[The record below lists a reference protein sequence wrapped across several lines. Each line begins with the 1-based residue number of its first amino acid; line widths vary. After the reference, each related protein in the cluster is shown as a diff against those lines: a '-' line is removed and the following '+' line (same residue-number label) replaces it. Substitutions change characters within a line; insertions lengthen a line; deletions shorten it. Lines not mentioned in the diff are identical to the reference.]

1 MKWHE
6 RLAMVRRYGP
16 PSPTLRHV
24 LEVLTSYDDDEG
36 RYVWPGN
43 QRLAAETG
51 ISCRHIRRALAD
63 LVRAGWLKPE
73 REAQESRPS
82 GREGMEAWWAHGNLG
97 GRKNSTRYRVIYRTE
112 TLTPCPQQRG
122 QGGRV
127 SNSANSETLTPCP
140 KTLTPCPQNPDTVSG
155 DPLENN
161 KEQWGGDTPP
171 LPPGEGGPAVAGPQG
186 AGAPVWSAAARHAIQ
201 TAAKRGGADIQSTST
216 LEAWEG
222 IMAAM
227 GVDSDQWVNRTIY
240 LLTTAYEV
248 EFKSKPI
255 KPYQASDLAP
265 FVPNARR
272 RLDTFRA
279 FSDRVQ
285 TTTKATA

>member
-122 QGGRV
+122 QGVRV
-127 SNSANSETLTPCP
+127 PNSADS
-140 KTLTPCPQNPDTVSG
+140 KTLTPCPQTLTPCPNNPDTVSG
-155 DPLENN
+155 DPPLNN
-161 KEQWGGDTPP
+161 KEQSGGDTPP
-171 LPPGEGGPAVAGPQG
+171 TPPGEVGPAVAGPQG

-201 TAAKRGGADIQSTST
+201 SAAKRGGADIQSTASM
-216 LEAWEG
+216 EAWEG
-222 IMAAM
+222 ILADL
-227 GVDSDQWVNRTIY
+227 GIESDQFVNRA
-240 LLTTAYEV
+240 LFDLANAYES
-248 EFKSKPI
+248 EFKQKPI
-255 KPYQASDLAP
+255 RPYLASDLAP
-265 FVPNARR
+265 FVPIARR
-272 RLDTFRA
+272 RLDAIRA
-279 FSDRVQ
+279 LHAR
-285 TTTKATA
+285 TTKATA